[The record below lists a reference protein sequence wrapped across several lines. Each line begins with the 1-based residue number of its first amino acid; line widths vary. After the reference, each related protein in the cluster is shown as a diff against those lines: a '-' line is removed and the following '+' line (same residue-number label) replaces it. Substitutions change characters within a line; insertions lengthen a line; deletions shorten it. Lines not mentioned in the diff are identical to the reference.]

1 LAASDDDE
9 RDSDEIVDASMHD
22 GDAPESG
29 EDASESDA
37 DAPEEGA
44 DDRPRLSPEEM
55 RAWIARPDVI
65 DRMKAAIGAVMPK
78 RTPDGQRE
86 EVLHRAFDRAL
97 TTEARPFV
105 GGNTLA
111 WFGRVAETE
120 TLKFFRE
127 RKAERKHLN
136 RSKDV
141 ARLPQRPEDAAIT
154 DVPQDETLLGWLQ
167 VHGVRSETDKET
179 LELIIRKARGK
190 MTSAE
195 IAKDAGISANAFDK
209 RVQAFHNRYA
219 PLRERYLKRRNAVI
233 LALKVF
239 FVSAVVIGVAF
250 AIWKWVARDD
260 IRRDP
265 DEHRRGRT
273 PPAPSA
279 SATPGPTFDQALPPP
294 TPLPSPPPRLKP

>member
-9 RDSDEIVDASMHD
+9 RDSDQSLDASID
-22 GDAPESG
+22 GEDAPESG
-29 EDASESDA
+29 EDASE
-37 DAPEEGA
+37 EGA
-44 DDRPRLSPEEM
+44 DDRPRISAEEM

-65 DRMKAAIGAVMPK
+65 DRMKSAIGAVMPK
-78 RTPDGQRE
+78 NTPDEQRE
-86 EVLHRAFDRAL
+86 KVLHRAFDRAL

-127 RKAERKHLN
+127 KNAERKHLN
-136 RSKDV
+136 RTKDV
-141 ARLPQRPEDAAIT
+141 ARLPERPEDAAIS
-154 DVPQDETLLGWLQ
+154 DVPQQETLVGWLQ
-167 VHGVRSETDKET
+167 VHGVRSKADKET

-209 RVQAFHNRYA
+209 RVQTFHNKYA
-219 PLRERYLKRRNAVI
+219 PLRERYLKRRNALI
-233 LALKVF
+233 LALKIF
-239 FVSAVVIGVAF
+239 FVSSVVIGIAF
-250 AIWKWVARDD
+250 AIWKWVAKDD

-265 DEHRRGRT
+265 DEFRRGKA

-279 SATPGPTFDQALPPP
+279 SAPPAPTFDQALPPP
-294 TPLPSPPPRLKP
+294 TSPEPPPPRLKP

>member
-1 LAASDDDE
+1 MPTSDDDE
-9 RDSDEIVDASMHD
+9 RDSDGGLDASKD
-22 GDAPESG
+22 DEGAPARDEDAPESG
-29 EDASESDA
+29 EHASAPA
-37 DAPEEGA
+37 D

-55 RAWIARPDVI
+55 RVWIARPDVI

-78 RTPDGQRE
+78 RTPDEQRE

-127 RKAERKHLN
+127 KEGERKHVN

-141 ARLPQRPEDAAIT
+141 ARLPQRPEDAALR
-154 DVPQDETLLGWLQ
+154 DVAPSETLLGWLEA
-167 VHGVRSETDKET
+167 HGVRTEKDKAT

-195 IAKDAGISANAFDK
+195 SRSTRASA
-209 RVQAFHNRYA
+209 
-219 PLRERYLKRRNAVI
+219 PTPST
-233 LALKVF
+233 
-239 FVSAVVIGVAF
+239 SAS
-250 AIWKWVARDD
+250 R
-260 IRRDP
+260 
-265 DEHRRGRT
+265 
-273 PPAPSA
+273 PSTRSTRPFA
-279 SATPGPTFDQALPPP
+279 SAT
-294 TPLPSPPPRLKP
+294 